1 MKTHASIG
9 MNHIRKGGYGGWRT
23 LFTADMNAQFD
34 AIYKANMAGSGL
46 QFNFGINPDG
56 ADVIF

>member
-1 MKTHASIG
+1 

-34 AIYKANMAGSGL
+34 AIYKAKMAGSGL
-46 QFNFGINPDG
+46 QFNFGVNPDG